1 MLQANWFYVSSQ
13 LMTQVKILQLQK
25 RHRQQSVMLEKSEQ
39 SQNTDSPVSSQSKKK
54 KKIKKEQ

>member
-1 MLQANWFYVSSQ
+1 
-13 LMTQVKILQLQK
+13 MTQVKILQLQK